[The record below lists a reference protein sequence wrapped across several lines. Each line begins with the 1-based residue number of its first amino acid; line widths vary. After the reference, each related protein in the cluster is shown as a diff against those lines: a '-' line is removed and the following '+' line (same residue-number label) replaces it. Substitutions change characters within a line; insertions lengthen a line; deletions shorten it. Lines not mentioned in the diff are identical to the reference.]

1 MLRIDRY
8 PASTEPLMPR
18 NPASQKSPVAP
29 ASEAEVAAAGL
40 DRLRSFRVRPPRETG
55 IGRMV
60 AGIQREARRHQ
71 SGTGSFV
78 EAWEQVIPEAL
89 RKGSR
94 VRGLRGGVARVQIAD
109 AAARYELDALLRSGV
124 LADLRLA
131 FGKPLR
137 RVQLEIIGR
146 D

>member
-1 MLRIDRY
+1 
-8 PASTEPLMPR
+8 MPR
-18 NPASQKSPVAP
+18 NASPNKILSEMPS
-29 ASEAEVAAAGL
+29 SEAEVAAAGL

-55 IGRMV
+55 IGRLV

-71 SGTGSFV
+71 SGAGSFV
-78 EAWEQVIPEAL
+78 EAWEQVIPADL
-89 RKGSR
+89 RRGSR
-94 VRGLRGGVARVQIAD
+94 VRGLRGGVAKVEIPD
-109 AAARYELDALLRSGV
+109 AAARYELDGLLRSGA

-137 RVQLEIIGR
+137 RVQLEIVGR

>member
-1 MLRIDRY
+1 
-8 PASTEPLMPR
+8 MPR
-18 NPASQKSPVAP
+18 NIASEKSLVAP
-29 ASEAEVAAAGL
+29 AASEAEVAAAGL

-55 IGRMV
+55 IGRLV

-71 SGTGSFV
+71 SGAGSFV
-78 EAWEQVIPEAL
+78 EAWEQVIPEDL
-89 RKGSR
+89 RRGSR

-109 AAARYELDALLRSGV
+109 AAARYELDALLRSGA

-137 RVQLEIIGR
+137 RVQLETIGR